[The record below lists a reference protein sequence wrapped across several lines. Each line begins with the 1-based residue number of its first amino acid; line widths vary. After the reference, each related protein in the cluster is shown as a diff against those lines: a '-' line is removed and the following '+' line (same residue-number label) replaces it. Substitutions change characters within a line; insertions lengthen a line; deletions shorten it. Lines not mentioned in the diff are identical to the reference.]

1 MQPQDIALYTGIT
14 LTVLN
19 IFDRVS
25 ILKEK
30 AKSPYKDHENR
41 ITHLEDKVAQF
52 GRNLDNDGKR
62 IKNLED
68 GGKVLIKSMS
78 ALLSH
83 GIDGNNIQEMKIA
96 REELNEYLI
105 ERK

>member
-1 MQPQDIALYTGIT
+1 MQPQDIALYTGLT

-41 ITHLEDKVAQF
+41 ITHLEDEAAQL
-52 GRNLDNDGKR
+52 RRYID
-62 IKNLED
+62 NLE
-68 GGKVLIKSMS
+68 K
-78 ALLSH
+78 
-83 GIDGNNIQEMKIA
+83 N
-96 REELNEYLI
+96 RI
-105 ERK
+105 ERG

>member
-30 AKSPYKDHENR
+30 AKSHYKDHENR
-41 ITHLEDKVAQF
+41 ITHLEDESTQLRRQLTNQKTDCSTLS
-52 GRNLDNDGKR
+52 GRLFYRKENENERNKKEIYHR
-62 IKNLED
+62 ILGE
-68 GGKVLIKSMS
+68 V
-78 ALLSH
+78 
-83 GIDGNNIQEMKIA
+83 
-96 REELNEYLI
+96 
-105 ERK
+105 